1 VETHHLSETSGIPLI
16 DRAKI
21 HLDQVAINSDDA
33 TYTYKELLGASS
45 LVASRLLGHKVDL
58 EEKRIAFMVPPS
70 FDYVAIQWG
79 IWKAGGI
86 AVPLGLE
93 YPAPELEH
101 IIDNAGASEV
111 LAHPRYE
118 NILKPITVKRN
129 IPLTLTTDV
138 YRENASPLPFI
149 APERRAMILYTSGT
163 TGKPKG
169 VVTTHR
175 NIEAQ
180 ITSLIEAWAWQ
191 ENDSI
196 LLALPLHHVHGI
208 INVVACSLWAGARC
222 VMLPRFDAETV
233 WNRLLGEN
241 LSLFMGVPTIYAR
254 LTTFWEN
261 ASQDKREGMLNACMK
276 LRLMV
281 SGSAALPVPLLE
293 KWKLISGHVLL
304 ERYGMTEIG
313 MALSNPYLGERKPG
327 FVGTPLPQVDVQIV
341 DEDGKPAPAGTPGEL
356 FVRGPAVFSEYW
368 NNTEATIT
376 AFQDGW
382 FRTGDV
388 TVIENG
394 IYRILGRQS
403 IDIIKTGGFKV
414 SALEVEEVL
423 LNHPAIDETAVVGVE
438 DFEWG
443 QRVCAVVVLR
453 EGNELTLGELRAWA
467 KERLAPY
474 KVPSHLNVT
483 GQLPRNAMGK
493 VVKPELVER
502 LQTEIANANV

>member
-1 VETHHLSETSGIPLI
+1 MNETSGIPLI
-16 DRAKI
+16 NRAGI
-21 HLDQVAINSDDA
+21 HQNRIAINSDDTA
-33 TYTYKELLGASS
+33 YTYKDLLGASS
-45 LVASRLLGHKVDL
+45 QVASHLLENTAEL

-79 IWKAGGI
+79 IWRAGGV

-111 LAHPRYE
+111 IAHPQYE

-129 IPLTLTTDV
+129 IPLTLTTDG
-138 YRENASPLPFI
+138 YRENPSPLPFI

-175 NIEAQ
+175 KIEAQ

-208 INVVACSLWAGARC
+208 INVLACSLWAGARC

-241 LSLFMGVPTIYAR
+241 LTLFMGVPTIYAR

-261 ASQDKREGMLNACMK
+261 SPQDERENMLEACRK

-293 KWKLISGHVLL
+293 KWKTISGHVLL

-313 MALSNPYLGERKPG
+313 MALSNPYSGERKPG
-327 FVGTPLPQVDVQIV
+327 FVGAPLPRVDLQIV
-341 DEDGKPAPAGTPGEL
+341 DEDGKPAPDGTPGEL

-368 NNTEATIT
+368 DNAEATAT
-376 AFQDGW
+376 AFKDGW

-394 IYRILGRQS
+394 MYRILGRQS

-423 LNHPAIDETAVVGVE
+423 LSHPAIDETAVVGVE

-443 QRVCAVVVLR
+443 QRVCAIVVLR
-453 EGNELTLGELRAWA
+453 KGYDLTLGELRTWA

-474 KVPSHLNVT
+474 KVPSYLDVT
-483 GQLPRNAMGK
+483 TQLPRNAMGK
-493 VVKPELVER
+493 VVKPELVEK
-502 LQTEIANANV
+502 LQAEIANARV